1 MFKYLLFI
9 TLCVVAAN
17 KPKEEID
24 GLGYNQF
31 IGREIFEDGDEN
43 FVTLNLH
50 SMGSGS
56 YLSLEQ
62 ACDNLCRGVERGEKV
77 LLYLSPGRV
86 GLKTRRASHIF
97 EALNSALGEIMREGD
112 AAMVVDQGQG
122 EETYTLAGRRYE
134 PFKPEQMTLLQRMYQ
149 DKPEM
154 KKFPNPFD
162 AQPLIH

>member
-1 MFKYLLFI
+1 M
-9 TLCVVAAN
+9 VALN
-17 KPKEEID
+17 KPKEEIN
-24 GLGYNQF
+24 GLGYDRF

-62 ACDNLCRGVERGEKV
+62 ACDDLCSGIESGERV
-77 LLYLSPGRV
+77 LLYQSPGQV
-86 GLKTRRASHIF
+86 GFKTRRAPHIF
-97 EALNSALGEIMREGD
+97 EALNSALADTMREGD

-134 PFKPEQMTLLQRMYQ
+134 PFEPEQMTLLQKMYQ
-149 DKPEM
+149 DKEKM
-154 KKFPNPFD
+154 KRFPNPFD